1 MTLYRWKADKLNETG
16 LVEQIRSCNVHPGI
30 SSFVD
35 DKLEKVA
42 DGLIYCVKNLN
53 EYVDNKDL
61 LIYLGAT
68 AGMRMLNLSEPDKA
82 TKIIEVIK
90 SKFNLAGL
98 NLKKITIITGKEEG
112 LFAWVSA
119 NYLSGSLFQNLNN
132 LSTKS
137 YGILDMGGA
146 SVQIAYPIR
155 KTLENEK
162 PSDYTQIELFGKS
175 YYVNTFSNLCFGAQ
189 QALFRY
195 FNVRILTNFN

>member
-1 MTLYRWKADKLNETG
+1 MDEKL
-16 LVEQIRSCNVHPGI
+16 
-30 SSFVD
+30 D
-35 DKLEKVA
+35 KVA

-82 TKIIEVIK
+82 TRIIEVIK

-119 NYLSGSLFQNLNN
+119 NYLSGSLFRNLNN
-132 LSTKS
+132 SSNKS

-146 SVQIAYPIR
+146 SVQIAYPI
-155 KTLENEK
+155 KNTFNNEK
-162 PSDYTQIELFGKS
+162 RTDYTQIELFGKS
-175 YYVNTFSNLCFGAQ
+175 YYVNAFSNLCFGAQ
-189 QALFRY
+189 QALYRL
-195 FNVRILTNFN
+195 I